1 MYSNIFFSHCHVKH
15 CLTLL
20 HPRWHSSQNQ
30 TSKMK
35 KYEIRSTKYDTN
47 SKIQNPNKKP
57 GFEHLKIEN

>member
-1 MYSNIFFSHCHVKH
+1 
-15 CLTLL
+15 
-20 HPRWHSSQNQ
+20 
-30 TSKMK
+30 MK